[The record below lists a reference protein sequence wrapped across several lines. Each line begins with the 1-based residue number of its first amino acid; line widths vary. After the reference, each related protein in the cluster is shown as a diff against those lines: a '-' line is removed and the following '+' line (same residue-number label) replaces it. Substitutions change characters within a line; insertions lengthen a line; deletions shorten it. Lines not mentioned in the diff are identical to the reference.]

1 MRKQFLSD
9 LPVGNLLDE
18 NREGQLP
25 RRIGTERIRRVM
37 QHLNLRHIAEKLV
50 VIPERYC
57 SANARVQKRNSPT
70 PSSRPSAGH

>member
-1 MRKQFLSD
+1 MRIVRDNF
-9 LPVGNLLDE
+9 
-18 NREGQLP
+18 

-57 SANARVQKRNSPT
+57 SANARVQKRNWPT